1 MMILAYVLNLLGLLA
16 LILASLIKG
25 EKIKKTLFLVTCGNL
40 LVAVGYLCGGKGFN
54 GAVTSFLAGGQALI
68 NYFFDAQNKPLP
80 KWLIGLYALSFVG
93 VNIWL
98 SGVNFLSILAILA
111 AMTCVMGLIQK
122 NGAGY
127 RFWTLLNCI
136 LWSFYDIFSKAY
148 NGLIVHATMLIITL
162 AGMILNDRK
171 QTK

>member
-1 MMILAYVLNLLGLLA
+1 MRILAYLLNVLGLVA

-40 LVAVGYLCGGKGFN
+40 LVSVGYLCGGKGFN
-54 GAVTSFLAGGQALI
+54 GAVTGFLAAAQALI
-68 NYFFDAQNKPLP
+68 NYFFDAKNKPLP

-98 SGVNFLSILAILA
+98 SGVNFLSVLAILA
-111 AMTCVMGLIQK
+111 ALTCVMSIIQK

-127 RFWTLLNCI
+127 RFWTLLNCV
-136 LWSFYDIFSKAY
+136 LWSAYDIFSGAY
-148 NGLIVHATMLIITL
+148 SGLIVHGSMLFITI

-171 QTK
+171 K